1 MKKQLLLIATV
12 LFSGGLF
19 AQQGDGGLPKG
30 EKLSGMYKNVGAW
43 RFDQPDIDA
52 LRAEDAEIDDTGTAP
67 WRFGFNNY
75 TNLGLNNSGTWFDL
89 PNGDQVW
96 MLRIQCD
103 QAQTINLTFDQTV
116 IPEGNELYVYD
127 PAKTMIL
134 GKFTAYHLY
143 DGELGTE
150 LVPGSEVIVEYFVPA
165 INKENVGNV
174 NVYRVT
180 HGYRTANEYQEK
192 AFGGSGNCN
201 MNVNCP
207 DGAAWANQRN
217 GAVMLVSGGNGFC
230 SGSLINNTLN
240 DGKPYVLTAN
250 HCGSSGFATWVF
262 RFNWQAAACTNPGS
276 SPTFQSLS
284 GSVSRASRQQ
294 SDMRLVEITGGLVG
308 GTVPA
313 SYNPYFPGWDNTN
326 IAPSTTVCIH
336 HPSGD
341 IKKIS
346 FDDNPATAA
355 TAMGSE
361 TNGTWRVVW
370 DRNTTTEGGSSGSPL
385 FDQNKRIIGQLW
397 GGGASCS
404 ALTQPDYYGRLGN
417 SWNPA
422 SSTSTNHLVTWL
434 DPNSSGATFID
445 GYDPNNAVSAEYDAG
460 LAGLNLTEVTV
471 CEPQY
476 VPSMTLQNSG
486 TQTMTSATI
495 TYTLNGGAPQVYN
508 WSGSLAQFASTTV
521 TLPQV
526 TLTIGANNFNATVSA
541 PNGQTDE
548 NNGNNNATTSLTLNA
563 VAETQNTLTIDLLTD
578 GYASETYM
586 EIRNSGG
593 TLIWSEGN
601 ELVANNFDTG
611 AGNAPADP
619 TNPLTNNTAYSWP
632 VSLPALDCYIFTIK
646 DFYGDGLN
654 SAQWGGT
661 NGSLSIKNNSNATIF
676 TLNPVD
682 FGGSRS
688 VFIRNVGSGSNSLN
702 ALDANSI
709 VMYPNPAKDQ
719 VTILASGLEI
729 DKIELVNLAGQTIKT
744 VNSSNTVNTSDLSAG
759 VYLVKIYA
767 ADSMVIK
774 QLVIR

>member
-1 MKKQLLLIATV
+1 MKKQLLLIAAV

-89 PNGDQVW
+89 PNGD
-96 MLRIQCD
+96 RIWLLKIVCD
-103 QAQTINLTFDQTV
+103 NALTINLTFNQTS
-116 IPEGNELYVYD
+116 IPEGNELYVYNPD
-127 PAKTMIL
+127 KSFIL
-134 GKFTAYHLY
+134 GKFTDYHLY

-165 INKENVGNV
+165 INKEKVGNV

-180 HGYRTANEYQEK
+180 HGYRTANEFMEK
-192 AFGGSGNCN
+192 AFGSSGNCN

-207 DGAAWANQRN
+207 DGAEWVNQRN
-217 GAVMLVSGGNGFC
+217 GAVMLVSGGSGFC

-250 HCGSSGFATWVF
+250 HCYSDPTNWVF
-262 RFNWQAAACTNPGS
+262 RFNWQATGCTNPGS

-284 GSVSRASRQQ
+284 GAVLRARRSP
-294 SDMRLVEITGGLVG
+294 SDFALVEITGGLVN
-308 GTVPA
+308 GTVPLGY
-313 SYNPYFPGWDNTN
+313 SPYFSGWDNTN
-326 IAPSTTVCIH
+326 IAPSTTVSIH

-341 IKKIS
+341 IKKIA

-397 GGGASCS
+397 GGGASCTN
-404 ALTQPDYYGRLGN
+404 LTSPDYYGRLGN

-422 SSTSTNHLVTWL
+422 SSTSANHLVTWL
-434 DPNSSGATFID
+434 DPNASGATFID

-476 VPSMTLQNSG
+476 IPSMTLQNVG
-486 TQTMTSATI
+486 TQTMNSATI
-495 TYTLNGGAPQVYN
+495 TYTLNGGASQIYN
-508 WSGSLAQFASTTV
+508 WSGSLAQFQSATV
-521 TLPQV
+521 TLPEV
-526 TLTIGANNFNATVSA
+526 TLTIGANNYTATVSA

-548 NNGNNNATTSLTLNA
+548 NSGNNTASTSLTLNA

-578 GYASETYM
+578 DYASETYM

-593 TLIWSEGN
+593 TLIWFEGN
-601 ELVANNFDTG
+601 ELVENNFNTG
-611 AGNAPADP
+611 TGTAPTDP
-619 TNPLTNNTAYSWP
+619 TNPLTNNTSYSWP

-688 VFIRNVGSGSNSLN
+688 VFIRNVGTGSNDLN
-702 ALDANSI
+702 TLDVNSI

>member
-19 AQQGDGGLPKG
+19 AQQGDGGTPRG
-30 EKLSGMYKNVGAW
+30 EKLSGFYKNVHTW
-43 RFDQPDIDA
+43 RFDQPDVEA

-75 TNLGLNNSGTWFDL
+75 TNLGLNNSGTWHEL
-89 PNGDQVW
+89 SNGDKIWLLKIVCENA
-96 MLRIQCD
+96 LTVNLSFN
-103 QAQTINLTFDQTV
+103 QTL
-116 IPEGNELYVYD
+116 IPEGNELYVYNPD
-127 PAKTMIL
+127 KSFIL
-134 GKFTAYHLY
+134 GKFTDYHLY

-165 INKENVGNV
+165 INSDKMGNV
-174 NVYRVT
+174 NVSTVT
-180 HGYRTANEYQEK
+180 HGYRTAIEYQEK
-192 AFGGSGNCN
+192 AFGSSGNCN

-207 DGAAWANQRN
+207 DGSTWVNQRN
-217 GAVMLVSGGNGFC
+217 SAVMLVSGGNGFC
-230 SGSLINNTLN
+230 SGALINNTLN

-250 HCGSSGFATWVF
+250 HCFSNPTNWVF
-262 RFNWQAAACTNPGS
+262 RFNWQAAGCTNPGS

-284 GSVSRASRQQ
+284 GAVLRSRRTAS
-294 SDMRLVEITGGLVG
+294 DFCLVEITGGLVG

-313 SYNPYFPGWDNTN
+313 SYNPYFPGWDNSN
-326 IAPSTTVCIH
+326 IAPSTTVSIH

-361 TNGTWRVVW
+361 ANGTWRVVW

-385 FDQNKRIIGQLW
+385 FDQNRRIIGQLW
-397 GGGASCS
+397 GGGASCTN
-404 ALTQPDYYGRLGN
+404 LTAPDYYGRLGN

-422 SSTSTNHLVTWL
+422 SSNSTNHLVTWL

-476 VPSMTLQNSG
+476 IPSMTLQNGG

-508 WSGSLAQFASTTV
+508 WSGSLAQFQSTTI
-521 TLPQV
+521 TLAQV
-526 TLTIGANNFNATVSA
+526 TLNIGANNFNATVSA

-548 NNGNNNATTSLTLNA
+548 NSGNNAATTSLTLNA
-563 VAETQNTLTIDLLTD
+563 VAQTQNTITIDLLTD
-578 GYASETYM
+578 SYASETYL

-601 ELVANNFDTG
+601 ELVANNFDVG

-619 TNPLTNNTAYSWP
+619 TNPLVNTTAYSWP
-632 VSLPALDCYIFTIK
+632 VNLPALDCYIFTIK

-709 VMYPNPAKDQ
+709 VMYPNPATDQ
-719 VTILASGLEI
+719 VTILANGLEI

-744 VNSSNTVNTSDLSAG
+744 VQSTNTVNTNDLSAG

-767 ADSMVIK
+767 ADSVVTK

>member
-1 MKKQLLLIATV
+1 MKKHLLLIATV

-30 EKLSGMYKNVGAW
+30 EKISGMYKNIFTW
-43 RFDQPDIDA
+43 RFDQPDVEA

-75 TNLGLNNSGTWFDL
+75 TNLGLNNSGTWYEL
-89 PNGDQVW
+89 PNGDKIWLLKIV
-96 MLRIQCD
+96 CD
-103 QAQTINLTFDQTV
+103 NALTVNLSFNQTL
-116 IPEGNELYVYD
+116 IPEGNELYVYNPD
-127 PAKTMIL
+127 KSFIL
-134 GKFTAYHLY
+134 GKFSEYHLY
-143 DGELGTE
+143 NGELGTE
-150 LVPGSEVIVEYFVPA
+150 LVPGSEVIVEYFVPSMNSDK
-165 INKENVGNV
+165 IGNV
-174 NVYRVT
+174 NVSTVT
-180 HGYRTANEYQEK
+180 HGYRTAIEYQEK
-192 AFGGSGNCN
+192 AFGSSGNCN

-207 DGAAWANQRN
+207 DGATWVNQRN
-217 GAVMLVSGGNGFC
+217 SAVMLVSGGNGFC
-230 SGSLINNTLN
+230 SGALINNTLN

-250 HCGSSGFATWVF
+250 HCYSNPTNWVF
-262 RFNWQAAACTNPGS
+262 RFNWQASGCTNPGS

-284 GSVSRASRQQ
+284 GAVLRARRSP
-294 SDMRLVEITGGLVG
+294 SDFALVEITGGLVG

-326 IAPSTTVCIH
+326 IAPSTTVSIH

-341 IKKIS
+341 IKKIA

-361 TNGTWRVVW
+361 ANGTWRVVW

-385 FDQNKRIIGQLW
+385 FDQNRRIIGQLW
-397 GGGASCS
+397 GGGASCTN
-404 ALTQPDYYGRLGN
+404 LTAPDYYGRLGN

-422 SSTSTNHLVTWL
+422 SSNSTNHLVTWL

-526 TLTIGANNFNATVSA
+526 TLTIGANNFSATVSA

-548 NNGNNNATTSLTLNA
+548 NSGNNAATTSLTLNA
-563 VAETQNTLTIDLLTD
+563 VAETQNTITIDLLTD
-578 GYASETYM
+578 SYASETYL
-586 EIRNSGG
+586 EIRSSGG
-593 TLIWSEGN
+593 TLVWSEGN
-601 ELVANNFDTG
+601 ELVANNFDVGT
-611 AGNAPADP
+611 GNAPADP
-619 TNPLTNNTAYSWP
+619 TNPFANTTAYSWP
-632 VSLPALDCYIFTIK
+632 VNLPAMDCYIFTIK

-661 NGSLSIKNNSNATIF
+661 NGSLSIKNNANTTIF

>member
-30 EKLSGMYKNVGAW
+30 EKISGMYKNIFTW
-43 RFDQPDIDA
+43 RFDQPDVEA

-75 TNLGLNNSGTWFDL
+75 TNLGLNNSGTWYEL
-89 PNGDQVW
+89 PNGDKIWLLKIV
-96 MLRIQCD
+96 CD
-103 QAQTINLTFDQTV
+103 NALTVNLSFNQTL
-116 IPEGNELYVYD
+116 IPEGNELYVYNPD
-127 PAKTMIL
+127 KSFIL
-134 GKFTAYHLY
+134 GKFSEYHLY
-143 DGELGTE
+143 NGELGTE
-150 LVPGSEVIVEYFVPA
+150 LVPGSEVIVEYFVPSKNSDK
-165 INKENVGNV
+165 IGNV
-174 NVYRVT
+174 NVSTVT
-180 HGYRTANEYQEK
+180 HGYRTAIEYQEK
-192 AFGGSGNCN
+192 AFGSSGNCN
-201 MNVNCP
+201 MNVNCA
-207 DGAAWANQRN
+207 DGAAWVNQRN

-250 HCGSSGFATWVF
+250 HCYSNPTNWVF
-262 RFNWQAAACTNPGS
+262 RFNWQAAGCPNPGS

-284 GSVSRASRQQ
+284 GAVLRSRRTP
-294 SDMRLVEITGGLVG
+294 SDFALVEITGGLVG

-313 SYNPYFPGWDNTN
+313 SYNPYFSGWDNTN
-326 IAPSTTVCIH
+326 IAPSTTVSIH

-397 GGGASCS
+397 GGGASCTN
-404 ALTQPDYYGRLGN
+404 LTAPDYYGRLGN

-422 SSTSTNHLVTWL
+422 SSNSTNHLVTWL

-476 VPSMTLQNSG
+476 VPSVTLQNSG

-526 TLTIGANNFNATVSA
+526 TLTNGANNFNATVSA

-548 NNGNNNATTSLTLNA
+548 NSGNNAATTSLTLNA
-563 VAETQNTLTIDLLTD
+563 VAETQNTITIDLLTD
-578 GYASETYM
+578 SYASETYL

-601 ELVANNFDTG
+601 ELVANNFDVG

-619 TNPLTNNTAYSWP
+619 TNPLANTTAYSWP
-632 VSLPALDCYIFTIK
+632 VNLPALDCYIFTIK

-661 NGSLSIKNNSNATIF
+661 NGSLSIKNNANTTIF

-767 ADSMVIK
+767 ADSVVTK

>member
-30 EKLSGMYKNVGAW
+30 EKTSGMFKNVFTW
-43 RFDQPDIDA
+43 RFDQPDVEA
-52 LRAEDAEIDDTGTAP
+52 LRAEDAEIDDSGTAP

-75 TNLGLNNSGTWFDL
+75 TNLGLNNSGTWYEL
-89 PNGDQVW
+89 PNGDKIWLLKIV
-96 MLRIQCD
+96 CD
-103 QAQTINLTFDQTV
+103 NALTVNLSFNQTL
-116 IPEGNELYVYD
+116 IPEGNELYVYNPD
-127 PAKTMIL
+127 KSFIL
-134 GKFTAYHLY
+134 GKFSEYHLY
-143 DGELGTE
+143 NGELGTE
-150 LVPGSEVIVEYFVPA
+150 LVPGSEVIVEYFVPSTNSDN
-165 INKENVGNV
+165 IGNV
-174 NVYRVT
+174 SVNTVT
-180 HGYRTANEYQEK
+180 HGYRTAIEYQEK

-207 DGAAWANQRN
+207 DGSTWVNQRN
-217 GAVMLVSGGNGFC
+217 SAVMLVSGGNGFC
-230 SGSLINNTLN
+230 SGALINNTLN

-250 HCGSSGFATWVF
+250 HCYSNPTNWVF
-262 RFNWQAAACTNPGS
+262 RFNWQASGCTNPGS

-284 GSVSRASRQQ
+284 GAVLRARRSP
-294 SDMRLVEITGGLVG
+294 SDFALVEITGGLVG

-313 SYNPYFPGWDNTN
+313 SYNPYFPGWNNTN
-326 IAPSTTVCIH
+326 IAPSTTVSIH

-341 IKKIS
+341 IKKIA

-361 TNGTWRVVW
+361 ANGTWRVVW

-404 ALTQPDYYGRLGN
+404 NLSSPDYYGRLGN

-422 SSTSTNHLVTWL
+422 SSTSANHLVTWL
-434 DPNSSGATFID
+434 DPNASGATFID

-476 VPSMTLQNSG
+476 VPSMTLQNGG
-486 TQTMTSATI
+486 TQTMNSATI

-508 WSGSLAQFASTTV
+508 WSGSLAQFVSTTV

-526 TLTIGANNFNATVSA
+526 TLTMGANNFSATVSA
-541 PNGQTDE
+541 PNSQVDE
-548 NNGNNNATTSLTLNA
+548 NSGNNVATSSLTLNA
-563 VAETQNTLTIDLLTD
+563 VAETQNTITIDLLTD
-578 GYASETYM
+578 SYASETYL

-601 ELVANNFDTG
+601 ELVANNFDVE

-619 TNPLTNNTAYSWP
+619 TNPFANTTAYSWP
-632 VSLPALDCYIFTIK
+632 VNLPAMDCYIFTIK

-661 NGSLSIKNNSNATIF
+661 NGSLSIKNNTNATIF

-767 ADSMVIK
+767 ADSVVIK

>member
-1 MKKQLLLIATV
+1 
-12 LFSGGLF
+12 
-19 AQQGDGGLPKG
+19 
-30 EKLSGMYKNVGAW
+30 
-43 RFDQPDIDA
+43 
-52 LRAEDAEIDDTGTAP
+52 
-67 WRFGFNNY
+67 
-75 TNLGLNNSGTWFDL
+75 
-89 PNGDQVW
+89 
-96 MLRIQCD
+96 
-103 QAQTINLTFDQTV
+103 
-116 IPEGNELYVYD
+116 
-127 PAKTMIL
+127 
-134 GKFTAYHLY
+134 
-143 DGELGTE
+143 
-150 LVPGSEVIVEYFVPA
+150 
-165 INKENVGNV
+165 
-174 NVYRVT
+174 
-180 HGYRTANEYQEK
+180 
-192 AFGGSGNCN
+192 
-201 MNVNCP
+201 
-207 DGAAWANQRN
+207 
-217 GAVMLVSGGNGFC
+217 
-230 SGSLINNTLN
+230 
-240 DGKPYVLTAN
+240 
-250 HCGSSGFATWVF
+250 VF

-284 GSVSRASRQQ
+284 GAVLRSRRSP
-294 SDMRLVEITGGLVG
+294 SDFALVEITGGLVG

-326 IAPSTTVCIH
+326 IAPSTTVSIH

-341 IKKIS
+341 IKKIA

-361 TNGTWRVVW
+361 ANGTWRVVW

-385 FDQNKRIIGQLW
+385 FDQNRRIIGQLW

-404 ALTQPDYYGRLGN
+404 NLTAPDYYGRLGN

-422 SSTSTNHLVTWL
+422 SSNSTNHLVTWL

-445 GYDPNNAVSAEYDAG
+445 GYDPNNAVSAENDAG
-460 LAGLNLTEVTV
+460 LAGLNLTEVTI

-476 VPSMTLQNSG
+476 VPSMTLQNGG

-508 WSGSLAQFASTTV
+508 WSGSLAQFQSTTI
-521 TLPQV
+521 TLAQV
-526 TLTIGANNFNATVSA
+526 TLNIGANNFNATVSA

-548 NNGNNNATTSLTLNA
+548 NNGNNAATTSLTLNA
-563 VAETQNTLTIDLLTD
+563 VAQTQNTITIDLLTD
-578 GYASETYM
+578 SYASETYM

-601 ELVANNFDTG
+601 ELVANNFDVG

-619 TNPLTNNTAYSWP
+619 TNPLVNTTAYSWP
-632 VSLPALDCYIFTIK
+632 VNLPALDCYIFTIK
-646 DFYGDGLN
+646 DFYGDGLD
-654 SAQWGGT
+654 AVQWGGT

-676 TLNPVD
+676 TLSPVD

-709 VMYPNPAKDQ
+709 VMYPNPATDQ
-719 VTILASGLEI
+719 VMILANGLEI
-729 DKIELVNLAGQTIKT
+729 DKIELVNLAGQTIKS

-767 ADSMVIK
+767 ADSVVTK

>member
-30 EKLSGMYKNVGAW
+30 EKTSGMYKNVFTW
-43 RFDQPDIDA
+43 RFDQPDVEA

-67 WRFGFNNY
+67 WRFGFNNF
-75 TNLGLNNSGTWFDL
+75 TNLGLSNSGTWYEL
-89 PNGDQVW
+89 PNGDKIWLLKIV
-96 MLRIQCD
+96 CD
-103 QAQTINLTFDQTV
+103 NALTVNLTFDQTV
-116 IPEGNELYVYD
+116 IPEGNELYVYNPD
-127 PAKTMIL
+127 KSFIL
-134 GKFTAYHLY
+134 GKFTDYHLY

-150 LVPGSEVIVEYFVPA
+150 LVPGSEVIIEYFVPS
-165 INKENVGNV
+165 INKEKVGNV

-180 HGYRTANEYQEK
+180 HGYRTAGEFQEK

-207 DGAAWANQRN
+207 DGSTWVNQRN
-217 GAVMLVSGGNGFC
+217 SAVMLVSGGNGFC
-230 SGSLINNTLN
+230 SGALINNTLN

-250 HCGSSGFATWVF
+250 HCYSNPTNWVF

-284 GSVSRASRQQ
+284 GAVLRSRRSP
-294 SDMRLVEITGGLVG
+294 SDFALVEITGGLVG

-326 IAPSTTVCIH
+326 IAPSTTVSIH

-341 IKKIS
+341 IKKIA

-361 TNGTWRVVW
+361 ANGTWRVVW

-385 FDQNKRIIGQLW
+385 FDQNRRIIGQLW

-404 ALTQPDYYGRLGN
+404 NLTAPDYYGRLGN

-422 SSTSTNHLVTWL
+422 SSNSTNHLVTWL

-445 GYDPNNAVSAEYDAG
+445 GYDPNNAVSAENDAG
-460 LAGLNLTEVTV
+460 LAGLNLTEVTI

-476 VPSMTLQNSG
+476 VPSMTLQNGG

-508 WSGSLAQFASTTV
+508 WSGSLAQFQSTTI
-521 TLPQV
+521 TLAQV
-526 TLTIGANNFNATVSA
+526 TLNIGANNFNATVSA

-548 NNGNNNATTSLTLNA
+548 NNGNNAATTSLTLNA
-563 VAETQNTLTIDLLTD
+563 VAQTQNTITIDLLTD
-578 GYASETYM
+578 SYASETYM

-601 ELVANNFDTG
+601 ELVANNFDVG

-619 TNPLTNNTAYSWP
+619 TNPLVNTTAYSWP
-632 VSLPALDCYIFTIK
+632 VNLPALDCYIFTIK
-646 DFYGDGLN
+646 DFYGDGLD
-654 SAQWGGT
+654 AVQWGGT

-676 TLNPVD
+676 TLSPVD

-709 VMYPNPAKDQ
+709 VMYPNPATDQ
-719 VTILASGLEI
+719 VMILANGLEI
-729 DKIELVNLAGQTIKT
+729 DKIELVNLAGQTIKS

-767 ADSMVIK
+767 ADSVVTK